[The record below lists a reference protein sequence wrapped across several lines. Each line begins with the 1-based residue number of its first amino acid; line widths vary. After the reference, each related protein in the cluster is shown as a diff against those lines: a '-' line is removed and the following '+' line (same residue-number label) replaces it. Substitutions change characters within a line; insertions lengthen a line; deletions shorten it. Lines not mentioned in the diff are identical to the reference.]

1 MHLFADV
8 LARSLRSLTAEPAKI
23 CTVTVKLFPA
33 LVRSHARSREH
44 ERRSL
49 TSIRSRVQRLSADRT
64 AVRWFMIA
72 EWQALHRWPS
82 IVLPDSL
89 RVGVIIEPTLFF
101 YPVDS
106 RFHVVEL

>member
-23 CTVTVKLFPA
+23 CTVTAKLFPA
-33 LVRSHARSREH
+33 LVRSREH
-44 ERRSL
+44 ERCSL
-49 TSIRSRVQRLSADRT
+49 TPIRSRVQRLSADRT